1 MREPSLPDRTD
12 GVCVIMAGGRGTR
25 FWPLSRLGRPK
36 QLLPLGRRGT
46 LLRETFERVEP
57 LVGAGRVLV
66 ITQAAQ
72 AAATA
77 AELPE
82 LTPSQIVAEPCG
94 RNTAA
99 CAALGAAVAGRL
111 APGAPLALLPADHLI
126 GDDQAFRAQLRRA
139 FQLAAA
145 GAEVVTLGV
154 PPQRPATG
162 YGYIETA
169 PGIAAGVLRGV
180 RFVEKPGAAAA
191 AGFVASGNHLW
202 NSGVF
207 VWNAAGFQRA
217 LAAHAPGLA
226 GRMDAAAAA
235 WGGPDFAAALAAAY
249 DGCPALS
256 VDVAIMEKLRD
267 FCVIPA
273 AFAWSDLGSWDSWR
287 EHAPDLG
294 GDNRG
299 VARRVMGDGRGHTVH
314 APGKTVVLLGV
325 EDLIVVDTHDALLIC
340 RTDAAQRVKE
350 MTDRL
355 AAQGDDDLL

>member
-1 MREPSLPDRTD
+1 MRKPSLPDRTD

-36 QLLPLGRRGT
+36 QLLPLGRRGS
-46 LLRETFERVEP
+46 LLRETYERVAS
-57 LVGAGRVLV
+57 LVGADRVLV

-82 LTPSQIVAEPCG
+82 LDPRQIVAEPSG

-99 CAALGAAVAGRL
+99 CAALGAALAGRL
-111 APGAPLALLPADHLI
+111 APGSPLALLPADHLI
-126 GDDQAFRAQLRRA
+126 GDDRVFRAQLRRA
-139 FQLAAA
+139 FGLAAA

-154 PPQRPATG
+154 PPLRPATG

-169 PGIAAGVLRGV
+169 PGDGGGELRGL
-180 RFVEKPGAAAA
+180 RFVEKPDAATAA
-191 AGFVASGNHLW
+191 RFLAAGNHLW

-207 VWNAAGFQRA
+207 VWNAGGFARA
-217 LAAHAPGLA
+217 LAAHAPQLS

-235 WGGPDFAAALAAAY
+235 WGGPGFDAALAAAY
-249 DGCPALS
+249 ADCPALS
-256 VDVAIMEKLRD
+256 VDVAVMEKLRD
-267 FCVIPA
+267 FPVIPA
-273 AFAWSDLGSWDSWR
+273 EFAWSDLGSWDTWR

-294 GDNRG
+294 DGNRG
-299 VARRVMGDGRGHTVH
+299 VARAVVGDGGGHTVH
-314 APGKTVVLLGV
+314 APGKAVVLLGV
-325 EDLIVVDTHDALLIC
+325 DDLIVVDTRDALLIC
-340 RTDAAQRVKE
+340 RTGAAQQIKE
-350 MTDRL
+350 ITDRL